1 MKVSKYA
8 EFSPDL
14 NSQGTIQKKR
24 TGKKENK

>member
-14 NSQGTIQKKR
+14 NSQGTIQKNAPE
-24 TGKKENK
+24 KKKI